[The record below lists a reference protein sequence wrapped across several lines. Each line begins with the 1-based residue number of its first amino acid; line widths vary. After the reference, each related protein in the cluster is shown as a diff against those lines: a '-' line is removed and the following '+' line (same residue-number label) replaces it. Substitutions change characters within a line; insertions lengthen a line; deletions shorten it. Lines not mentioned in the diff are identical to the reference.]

1 MTRRKLRIN
10 ELLRREISQILS
22 QQINDPRLS
31 GLVSITQ
38 TDTSPDLKYA
48 KVLVSVMG
56 NREDKEAAIRGLTSA
71 SGFLRK
77 ELGLRLALRHVPQLT
92 FVMDDNIEYAQ
103 NMLKLMD
110 SLVYEESSSGELNQ
124 SHKSGNAD

>member
-38 TDTSPDLKYA
+38 ADTSPDLRYA

-77 ELGLRLALRHVPQLT
+77 ELGLRLTLRHVPQLT
-92 FVMDDNIEYAQ
+92 FVMDDSIEYAQ

-110 SLVYEESSSGELNQ
+110 SLFDEESSVDEYDQ
-124 SHKSGNAD
+124 ARKTGNAD

>member
-22 QQINDPRLS
+22 QQINDPRLG

-38 TDTSPDLKYA
+38 ADTSPDLRYA

-56 NREDKEAAIRGLTSA
+56 NREDKASMRNQGLAAETVPKRLHHRRTANATA
-71 SGFLRK
+71 SFPSQT
-77 ELGLRLALRHVPQLT
+77 VP
-92 FVMDDNIEYAQ
+92 F
-103 NMLKLMD
+103 
-110 SLVYEESSSGELNQ
+110 
-124 SHKSGNAD
+124 

>member
-1 MTRRKLRIN
+1 MNL
-10 ELLRREISQILS
+10 SILS

-38 TDTSPDLKYA
+38 ADTSPDLRYA

-77 ELGLRLALRHVPQLT
+77 ELGLRLTLRHVPQLT
-92 FVMDDNIEYAQ
+92 FVMDDSIEYAQ

-110 SLVYEESSSGELNQ
+110 SLVDEESSVDEYDQ
-124 SHKSGNAD
+124 ARKTGNAD

>member
-1 MTRRKLRIN
+1 MIRRKLRIN

-38 TDTSPDLKYA
+38 ADTSPDLRYA

-77 ELGLRLALRHVPQLT
+77 ELGLRLTLRHVPQLT
-92 FVMDDNIEYAQ
+92 FVMDDSIEYAQ

-110 SLVYEESSSGELNQ
+110 SLVEEDSSADEFDQ
-124 SHKSGNAD
+124 PRKTGNAD

>member
-22 QQINDPRLS
+22 QQINDPRLG

>member
-38 TDTSPDLKYA
+38 ADTSPDLRYA

-77 ELGLRLALRHVPQLT
+77 ELGLRLTLRHVPQLT
-92 FVMDDNIEYAQ
+92 FVMDDSIEYAQ

-110 SLVYEESSSGELNQ
+110 SLVDEESSVDEYDQ
-124 SHKSGNAD
+124 ARKTGNAD

>member
-38 TDTSPDLKYA
+38 ADTSPDLRYA

-77 ELGLRLALRHVPQLT
+77 ELGLRLTLRHVPQLT
-92 FVMDDNIEYAQ
+92 FVMDDSIEYAQ

-110 SLVYEESSSGELNQ
+110 SLVDEDSSADEFDQ
-124 SHKSGNAD
+124 PRKTGNAD

>member
-124 SHKSGNAD
+124 SRKSDNAD